1 MAQTKKVKNTAALTS
16 VTLNISSVQELKI
29 LRRIVDITCSDLDLA
44 GILHEVVGIVNEMT
58 KADSIFVYLFD
69 RGKKNLVLMASK
81 TPHKKVLGKIN
92 LRVGEGITGWVAE
105 HNKPVAIKK
114 NAYQDPRFKGFDVL
128 PEDRY
133 EAFLSVPIIYKGK
146 VSGVINVQHKN
157 PHEYSTSSVNL
168 IDTIAKQVGGVIEHA
183 RLFED
188 TKQKAS
194 QFDSLVKVSHSITSQ
209 RYLDEILSLIVVIT
223 AEMLNSKIC
232 SIMLLDDKGEELSIK
247 ATQSLS
253 EEYRKKPNLKV
264 KNSLV
269 GDVVKTKNPLV
280 VEDVRQDE
288 RYAYR
293 ELAIKENLSSMVAVP
308 MIVKDKA
315 IGVINVYTKEL
326 HQFSGEEVSVLQM
339 VANQAAVAVENT
351 KLVEEASKTRE
362 ALETRKLVERA
373 KGILMRMNNL
383 TEEAAHRLIHKKSMD
398 TCKSMKDIAESIIL
412 MAEFSK

>member
-1 MAQTKKVKNTAALTS
+1 
-16 VTLNISSVQELKI
+16 
-29 LRRIVDITCSDLDLA
+29 
-44 GILHEVVGIVNEMT
+44 
-58 KADSIFVYLFD
+58 
-69 RGKKNLVLMASK
+69 
-81 TPHKKVLGKIN
+81 
-92 LRVGEGITGWVAE
+92 
-105 HNKPVAIKK
+105 
-114 NAYQDPRFKGFDVL
+114 
-128 PEDRY
+128 
-133 EAFLSVPIIYKGK
+133 
-146 VSGVINVQHKN
+146 
-157 PHEYSTSSVNL
+157 
-168 IDTIAKQVGGVIEHA
+168 
-183 RLFED
+183 
-188 TKQKAS
+188 
-194 QFDSLVKVSHSITSQ
+194 
-209 RYLDEILSLIVVIT
+209 
-223 AEMLNSKIC
+223 
-232 SIMLLDDKGEELSIK
+232 
-247 ATQSLS
+247 LS

-315 IGVINVYTKEL
+315 IGVINVYTKEF

-373 KGILMRMNNL
+373 KGILMRMNHL

-412 MAEFSK
+412 MDEFSK